1 MKRRR
6 EHRSRCASNTKT
18 ETEKTMDFEDTPEET
33 TFRTEANKWLSAN
46 AKLRGSKAAADDME
60 EMENGAAG
68 QMAAGKAWQK
78 KKAEAGYARITW
90 PKGMGG
96 MGGTPMQSIIFGQ
109 EEAKYDVATGAP
121 FAIGLGMCIPTLMA
135 YGSEDAKKR
144 FVWPAVTGEEIWCQL
159 FSEPAGGSD
168 VAGLRTRAEKNGD
181 EWVINGQKIW
191 TTGAQFS
198 DYGILLTRTDP
209 GVPKH
214 KGLTMFYIDMHD
226 PAVEVRPI
234 KQASGGSGFN
244 EVFFTDLRVKD
255 SQRLGEVGQGWQV
268 ALTTLMHERLAVGGG
283 QGGGMDVRELMNL
296 ARKLELE
303 DGPAIKNAAV
313 RERVADWYVRSA
325 GLKYTTYRTMTALSR
340 GQQPGPEASIAK
352 VVVATKLQDLT
363 AFGMELE
370 GEAGA
375 LKGEDAPEHGTFQ
388 MGWMAAP
395 GLRIAGGTDEIL
407 RNIIAERVL
416 GLPPDIRVDKDLP
429 FNKLP
434 SGR

>member
-1 MKRRR
+1 
-6 EHRSRCASNTKT
+6 
-18 ETEKTMDFEDTPEET
+18 MDFEDSPEEAA
-33 TFRTEANKWLSAN
+33 FRAEVRKWLDAN
-46 AKLRGSKAAADDME
+46 AKPRTRRDSVEVME
-60 EMENGAAG
+60 ENGAAG
-68 QMAAGKAWQK
+68 TMEASKAWQK
-78 KKAEAGYARITW
+78 RKAQAGYARITW

-96 MGGTPMQSIIFGQ
+96 IGGTPMQSIIFGQ
-109 EEAKYDVATGAP
+109 EEAKYDVATGGP

-135 YGSEDAKKR
+135 YGSDDAKKR
-144 FVWPAVTGEEIWCQL
+144 YVKPAVEGDEIWCQL

-168 VAGLRTRAEKNGD
+168 VAGLRTKAEKHGDTWTVNGS
-181 EWVINGQKIW
+181 KIW

-198 DYGILLTRTDP
+198 DYGILLTRTDAN
-209 GVPKH
+209 VPKH
-214 KGLTMFYIDMHD
+214 KGLTMFYLSMKS
-226 PAVEVRPI
+226 PGVEIRPI

-244 EVFFTDLRVKD
+244 QIFFTDVKIPD

-283 QGGGMDVRELMNL
+283 QGGGLDVPQLMQL
-296 ARKLELE
+296 ARTLELE

-313 RERVADWYVRSA
+313 RERIADWYVKSA
-325 GLKYTTYRTMTALSR
+325 GLRYTTFRTMTALSR

-352 VVVATKLQDLT
+352 VVVAAKLQDLS
-363 AFGMELE
+363 AFAMELE
-370 GEAGA
+370 GEAGI
-375 LKGEDAPEHGTFQ
+375 LQGNEAPMHGLFQ
-388 MGWMAAP
+388 GGWLSSP

-416 GLPPDIRVDKDLP
+416 GLPQDIRVDKDIP

>member
-1 MKRRR
+1 
-6 EHRSRCASNTKT
+6 
-18 ETEKTMDFEDTPEET
+18 MDFEDTSEESE
-33 TFRTEANKWLSAN
+33 FRAQANKWLAAN
-46 AKLRGSKAAADDME
+46 ARPRGSRSKDDLD

-68 QMAAGKAWQK
+68 EMAAARAWQK

-96 MGGTPMQSIIFGQ
+96 MGGTPMQSIIFSQ
-109 EEAKYDVATGAP
+109 EEGKYDVPPGAP

-135 YGSEDAKKR
+135 YGTDEAKKR
-144 FVWPAVTGEEIWCQL
+144 FVWPAVSGEEIWCQL

-168 VAGLRTRAEKNGD
+168 VAGLRTRAEKQGD

-191 TTGAQFS
+191 TTGAHFA
-198 DYGILLTRTDP
+198 DYGLLLTRTDAN
-209 GVPKH
+209 VPKH
-214 KGLTMFYIDMHD
+214 KGLTMFSIDMHD
-226 PAVEVRPI
+226 PAVDVRPI

-244 EVFFTDLRVKD
+244 EVFFTDLHVKD
-255 SQRLGEVGQGWQV
+255 SQRVGEVGQGWQV

-283 QGGGMDVRELMNL
+283 QGGALDVPQLLAL
-296 ARKLELE
+296 ARTLELE

-313 RERVADWYVRSA
+313 RERIADWYVRSA

-352 VVVATKLQDLT
+352 IVVASKLQDLS
-363 AFGMELE
+363 AFAMELE

-375 LKGEDAPEHGTFQ
+375 LKGDDAPMHGAFQ
-388 MGWMAAP
+388 LGWMSAP

-416 GLPPDIRVDKDLP
+416 GLPQDPRADKDVP
-429 FNKLP
+429 FNQLP

>member
-1 MKRRR
+1 
-6 EHRSRCASNTKT
+6 
-18 ETEKTMDFEDTPEET
+18 MDFNDTAEEAA
-33 TFRTEANKWLSAN
+33 FRSEANKWLSAN
-46 AKLRGSKAAADDME
+46 AKPRGRRDARDEMS

-68 QMAAGKAWQK
+68 AMAASKAWQK

-90 PKGMGG
+90 PKGQGG
-96 MGGTPMQSIIFGQ
+96 MGGTPMQSIIFNQ
-109 EEAKYDVATGAP
+109 EEGKYDVANGAP

-135 YGSEDAKKR
+135 YGNDEAKKR
-144 FVWPAVTGEEIWCQL
+144 YVVPAVQGDEIWCQL

-168 VAGLRTRAEKNGD
+168 VAGLKTRAEKEGD

-209 GVPKH
+209 NAAKH

-226 PAVEVRPI
+226 PAVDVRPI

-283 QGGGMDVRELMNL
+283 TGSGLDVKELMGL
-296 ARKLELE
+296 ARTLELE
-303 DGPAIKNAAV
+303 DGPAIKNASV
-313 RERVADWYVRSA
+313 RERIADWYVRSA
-325 GLKYTTYRTMTALSR
+325 GLKYTTYRTMTALSQ
-340 GQQPGPEASIAK
+340 GKQPGPEASIAK
-352 VVVATKLQDLT
+352 IVVASKLQDLS
-363 AFGMELE
+363 AFAMELE

-375 LKGEDAPEHGTFQ
+375 LKGEDAPLHGAFQ
-388 MGWMAAP
+388 MGWMSSP

-416 GLPPDIRVDKDLP
+416 GLPQDVRVDKDVP
-429 FNKLP
+429 FNKVP